1 MTTTAV
7 TAVQEGHAAQHH
19 HHHHHEFC
27 VNVEGVDHEWDHDTI
42 TVPQIRELG
51 HLPADQPVLEINLET
66 NTERT
71 LPENEIVHLKPGHAY
86 CKKIKYKRG

>member
-1 MTTTAV
+1 MSTAIL
-7 TAVQEGHAAQHH
+7 QEGHEVRHH

-86 CKKIKYKRG
+86 CKKVKYKRG